1 MGWFWSLLIV
11 AILVAFN
18 AFAAES
24 IVRMRH
30 DIRDIHKIVV
40 AIKQQPAST
49 AVAASVP
56 PKIPSPKT

>member
-30 DIRDIHKIVV
+30 DIRDIHKLVV
-40 AIKQQPAST
+40 ALKQPPASI
-49 AVAASVP
+49 AAAASVP
-56 PKIPSPKT
+56 PPKPKT